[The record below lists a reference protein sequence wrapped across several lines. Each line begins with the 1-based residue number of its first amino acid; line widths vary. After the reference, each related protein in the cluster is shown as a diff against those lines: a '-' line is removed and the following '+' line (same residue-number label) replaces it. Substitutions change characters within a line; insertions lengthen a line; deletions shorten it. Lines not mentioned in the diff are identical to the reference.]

1 MKKSI
6 LLLVVALTLVL
17 ATGVSAQSDNQRGA
31 ATLTNSSGDDVA
43 FARLTQIGA
52 GPIELFVQVDDL
64 PSGTYQVSLNSV
76 GDCTG
81 DFSSAGPAISTD
93 SSAAFPNLTV
103 DSSNFS
109 FYTATATAYTV
120 SGGTNAI
127 FDDNGAAIVLWRNGD
142 PVACGVFFWD
152 GQFGFF
158 GIDEFNSFALGL
170 PDISGNGTATDAAF
184 FEDAFIYD
192 VGLGAACNLTR
203 VYKLSPD
210 GVLDLWPSNC
220 SDDTTLSFPTEG
232 NATFVFVDFE
242 SAADASAAVAR
253 FTQSASETTLSGA
266 AEVPGPGDADGR
278 GSATVTVDFN
288 TREVCYTLSVSNIE
302 TATAAHIHRGTEDV
316 AGPVVVP
323 LAAPTTGSSSGCIA
337 VSDPVLLN
345 AIARNPELYY
355 VNVHNTPFPSGAVR
369 GQLS

>member
-6 LLLVVALTLVL
+6 LLITLALTLAL
-17 ATGVSAQSDNQRGA
+17 ATGVSAQSDNQRGS
-31 ATLTNSSGDDVA
+31 ATLTNSSGDEVA

-52 GPIELFVQVDDL
+52 GPIELFIQVDDL
-64 PSGTYQVSLNSV
+64 PSGSYGVTLNSV
-76 GDCTG
+76 GDCSG
-81 DFSSAGPAISTD
+81 DFSAAGSAISTA

-109 FYTATATAYTV
+109 FYTATTNAYSF
-120 SGGTNAI
+120 SGGTNTI
-127 FDDNGAAIVLWRNGD
+127 FDDNGASVVLWRNGTAA
-142 PVACGVFFWD
+142 ACGAFTWD

-158 GIDEFNSFALGL
+158 GVEEFNNFALGL
-170 PDISGNGTATDAAF
+170 PDISVGVANDAAF

-192 VGLGAACNLTR
+192 VSLTGACNLTR

-220 SDDTTLSFPTEG
+220 SDDSTLSFPTEG

-242 SAADASAAVAR
+242 NAADATAAAAR
-253 FTQSASETTLSGA
+253 FTQSAHETTLSGA
-266 AEVPGPGDADGR
+266 AEVPGPGDPDGR
-278 GSATVTVDFN
+278 GSSTVTVDFN
-288 TREVCYTLSVSNIE
+288 TREVCYTLTVSNIE

-323 LAAPTTGSSSGCIA
+323 LAAPTTGSSSGCVA
-337 VSDPVLLN
+337 VADAALLN

-355 VNVHNTPFPSGAVR
+355 VNVHNAAFPNGAVR